1 MGLFGFGKQRSK
13 HHEGEDDAAAGESEA
28 KDNSVTS
35 AEDATDKSSD
45 SANQV
50 QEADELDDSETSSNE
65 SLDDDLAS
73 DTNDDDEDSLYEG
86 QRYDGPWDIEDDDV
100 IDYSN
105 HLDVGAF
112 KLPYLQGVELRLK
125 ANRANGQILGAT
137 ITYGS
142 SSLELEAFAAPKT
155 LGLWDDVRADLL
167 EANSDADEQE
177 GAFGTEIL
185 LPVTVKGKRLIT
197 RVVGVDGHRWM
208 LRGIFSGKAAA
219 EGDEKDI
226 LDQFFSD
233 VVVERGEE
241 PLAPHDL
248 LPMHPPITPGQD
260 DDASDDDAQDDSS
273 ESSKSAA
280 KKIPGKPDGPF
291 DSDQQTEVKSTLSRG
306 PMFSEMR

>member
-13 HHEGEDDAAAGESEA
+13 HHEDDAASGESKNEE
-28 KDNSVTS
+28 K
-35 AEDATDKSSD
+35 DATLDDSVATVSSD
-45 SANQV
+45 STV
-50 QEADELDDSETSSNE
+50 T
-65 SLDDDLAS
+65 
-73 DTNDDDEDSLYEG
+73 DEDSSPEIESIDADEDALEDEDDSSYEG
-86 QRYDGPWDIEDDDV
+86 KEYDGPWDIDDEDV
-100 IDYSN
+100 IDYAG

-112 KLPYLQGVELRLK
+112 RLPYLQGVELRLK
-125 ANRANGQILGAT
+125 ANRGNGQILGAT

-167 EANSDADEQE
+167 EANPEADEQR

-185 LPVTVKGKRLIT
+185 LPVVVKGKRLMT

-208 LRGIFSGKAAA
+208 LRGIFSGNAAA
-219 EGDEKDI
+219 DGEEKDI
-226 LDQFFSD
+226 LDQYFSD

-248 LPMHPPITPGQD
+248 IPMHPPIVPGQD
-260 DDASDDDAQDDSS
+260 EDASEEENSQDDSS
-273 ESSKSAA
+273 ESSKSKN